1 MNSGRDSFV
10 RFLCVAVLLIGSC
23 LFLNAR
29 GQHENLPAT
38 QPLSSFPPII
48 GEWAGQDFPLSPD
61 VLQIL
66 GDGQFL
72 TRLYRSP
79 GRSPIDLYIAYF
91 PTQRT
96 GSTIH
101 SPQNCLPGAGWV
113 PVESGRFSLLRSD
126 GSPMT
131 VNRYVI
137 AKGSDREL
145 VFYWFQSHGR
155 VIASEYSAKF
165 YLVADSI
172 RMNRS
177 DGALV
182 RVITRI
188 EQGESEESAGSRAVL
203 FTQSLIPLLDSYVP
217 R

>member
-1 MNSGRDSFV
+1 
-10 RFLCVAVLLIGSC
+10 
-23 LFLNAR
+23 
-29 GQHENLPAT
+29 
-38 QPLSSFPPII
+38 
-48 GEWAGQDFPLSPD
+48 
-61 VLQIL
+61 
-66 GDGQFL
+66 
-72 TRLYRSP
+72 
-79 GRSPIDLYIAYF
+79 
-91 PTQRT
+91 
-96 GSTIH
+96 
-101 SPQNCLPGAGWV
+101 
-113 PVESGRFSLLRSD
+113 
-126 GSPMT
+126 MT

-137 AKGSDREL
+137 AKGSEREL

-203 FTQSLIPLLDSYVP
+203 FTQRLIPLLDSYIA